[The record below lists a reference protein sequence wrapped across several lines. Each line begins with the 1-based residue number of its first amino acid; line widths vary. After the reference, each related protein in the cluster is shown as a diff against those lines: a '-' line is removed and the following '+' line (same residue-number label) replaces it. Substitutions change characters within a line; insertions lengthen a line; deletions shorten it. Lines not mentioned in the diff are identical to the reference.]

1 LDWQPSPPGIPHL
14 HTNIGAAGAG
24 ILVDPGNARPPLR
37 ATGRN
42 PHDHGISVLVGELAK
57 LSEDF
62 RTRWAAHNVR
72 FYRTGAKDIHHP
84 VVGDLHL
91 MFEAMDL
98 TADPGLSIVAYTA
111 EPNSASQDGLDL
123 LASWTMT
130 ADQLSVPAQ
139 HIEGTD
145 PKYVDRSADQYAGR

>member
-1 LDWQPSPPGIPHL
+1 
-14 HTNIGAAGAG
+14 
-24 ILVDPGNARPPLR
+24 
-37 ATGRN
+37 
-42 PHDHGISVLVGELAK
+42 
-57 LSEDF
+57 
-62 RTRWAAHNVR
+62 
-72 FYRTGAKDIHHP
+72 
-84 VVGDLHL
+84 